1 MGYVWVMYGT
11 SAQFRLPQEQR
22 LTRFKMI
29 IMFIFI
35 HLLGRTVAP
44 NVYGCLFSWSLTNVQ
59 VVDDIDEPLG
69 FPLNQYFVFFV
80 TCVISLAVVV
90 LALKLPATIDMTTR
104 QPDERD
110 ERKLLESE
118 KEESETEV
126 EE

>member
-1 MGYVWVMYGT
+1 MYGT
-11 SAQFRLPQEQR
+11 RAQSQDQR

-29 IMFIFI
+29 IVLFIY
-35 HLLGRTVAP
+35 LSGRTVAP

-59 VVDDIDEPLG
+59 VVEDIDGPLG

-80 TCVISLAVVV
+80 TCVVSLAVVL
-90 LALKLPATIDMTTR
+90 LAVKLPATIDTTR
-104 QPDERD
+104 QPEERE